1 MERPFVICHILASLD
16 GRIDGAFF
24 GAPET
29 VPALQAY
36 AELRSQYECQAIVY
50 GTTTMLDGYADGKVG
65 PLPAYLDTDSSLP
78 LTDWVCAAG
87 CTVGSY
93 IVSVDPWGELA
104 FSSPII
110 QRSGRPDAHII
121 EVLTEAVS
129 PAYLAYLQ
137 AQGISYLFAGRDR
150 LDCALLAHKLH
161 ALFGVDRLMAAGG
174 GILNASFLQAGL
186 LDELS
191 LVVAPVADGGNG
203 AGLFGQAAFLP
214 KTIPTAFHLTDVK
227 RLPGD
232 VLWLRYCR
240 S

>member
-1 MERPFVICHILASLD
+1 MPMAKWGLCLHIWIPIPPCPSLT
-16 GRIDGAFF
+16 GS
-24 GAPET
+24 
-29 VPALQAY
+29 ALQA
-36 AELRSQYECQAIVY
+36 AQWAATSSQW
-50 GTTTMLDGYADGKVG
+50 T
-65 PLPAYLDTDSSLP
+65 P
-78 LTDWVCAAG
+78 
-87 CTVGSY
+87 
-93 IVSVDPWGELA
+93 GESWL

-214 KTIPTAFHLTDVK
+214 KTIPTAFHLTDAK

-232 VLWLRYCR
+232 VL
-240 S
+240 